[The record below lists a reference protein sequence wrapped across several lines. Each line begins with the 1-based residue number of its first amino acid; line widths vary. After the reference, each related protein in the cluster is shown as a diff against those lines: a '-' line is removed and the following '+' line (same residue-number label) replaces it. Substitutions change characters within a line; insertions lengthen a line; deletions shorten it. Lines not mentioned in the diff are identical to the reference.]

1 LRGIAARSG
10 IVQDSAAA
18 TPDGKSDFMAL
29 VEIYSQDFIRISH
42 DPATSI
48 LHVDWIGYQSEDSV
62 KQGCREI
69 LASMVRHGC
78 YHVLNDNSN
87 VKGIWT
93 FATQWVGA
101 EWLPKM
107 KSAGLRKFAWI
118 YSPAKLS
125 QVSTDESLSH
135 LPSDDIPV
143 RTFYDV
149 EESLAWLRLASDN
162 QASYQQPAKR

>member
-1 LRGIAARSG
+1 
-10 IVQDSAAA
+10 
-18 TPDGKSDFMAL
+18 MAL
-29 VEIYSQDFIRISH
+29 VEIYSQDFIGISY

-48 LHVDWIGYQSEDSV
+48 LYVDWKGYQSEDSV

-78 YHVLNDNSN
+78 YLVLNDNTH

-93 FATQWVGA
+93 FAAHWVGA
-101 EWLPKM
+101 EWFPKM
-107 KSAGLRKFAWI
+107 KSAGLKKFAWI

-135 LPSDDIPV
+135 LPNSDIPI
-143 RTFYDV
+143 RTFFDID
-149 EESLAWLRLASDN
+149 EAFGWLQQSSDIFLARPGKPSGIQSD
-162 QASYQQPAKR
+162 